1 METTK
6 ARKPARPAAYDVEDD
21 DEFYTTRM
29 PSSARRYRPTPPV
42 QAQQATQQPIK
53 ETHTKEPY
61 TKEPNTQNGVLVQ
74 RRRSSLSPKNTNGI
88 ASNAITSSGRQVQR
102 STGRFP
108 LVAILVGV
116 VLTIVLFMSLSALLS
131 WWHGYQEDMLYGR
144 PRTFQLDAVV
154 GHNDSITHKTHFIFL
169 NLNRHVEIIEIPGG
183 DATHT
188 RIFIGPILFGDGQDL
203 TPVTGEIRDF
213 NGDGKPDLIV
223 HIQDEQIV
231 YLNNGTTF
239 VPQ

>member
-6 ARKPARPAAYDVEDD
+6 ARKPTRPAAYDVEDD
-21 DEFYTTRM
+21 DEFYVTRM

-42 QAQQATQQPIK
+42 QSQTATQQASK
-53 ETHTKEPY
+53 EPTTKEPY
-61 TKEPNTQNGVLVQ
+61 TKEPNTQGVLIQ

-88 ASNAITSSGRQVQR
+88 ASNAITLSGKQVQR
-102 STGRFP
+102 STRRFP

-116 VLTIVLFMSLSALLS
+116 VLTIVLFMSISALAS
-131 WWHGYQEDMLYGR
+131 WWHGYQEDILYGR

-154 GHNDSITHKTHFIFL
+154 GHSDSVTHKTHFIFL

-188 RIFIGPILFGDGQDL
+188 RIFIGPVLFGDGQDL
-203 TPVTGEIRDF
+203 TPVTGEIRDV